1 MCVWRGTVWTRLRR
15 RAMEIPARKVIS
27 NNVYSGF
34 EDAVGNTPLIRL
46 RKASE
51 QTGCEIYGKCEF
63 MNPGGSVKDRAA
75 LYLIKDA
82 EERRIL
88 TPGDPGVIVEGTA
101 GNTGIGLALVAA
113 ARGYSTV
120 IVIPKTQSEE
130 KKEMLRIAGAK
141 LVEVPA
147 APYRNPNNYVK
158 VSGRIAENL
167 GAFWAQQF
175 DNTANRRAHIETTG
189 PEIWAQTD
197 GKVDAFS
204 CAVGTGGTLAGV
216 GMFLK
221 SKNQNVKIGLTD
233 PCGAALYRYYTTG
246 ELKSEGNSIT
256 EGIGQGRVTG
266 NLEGFTPD
274 LCFEIPDDE
283 AIEVLNDILKY
294 EGLALGSSSGTN
306 VAGAIRV
313 AKALGPGH
321 TVVTVLCDL
330 GQRYGGKI
338 YNKEFLESKELPVPD
353 FLRNPGLPD
362 HVQSALDK
370 SFMSQDEVDQVLGKK

>member
-274 LCFEIPDDE
+274 LCFEIPGWKSRQFVR
-283 AIEVLNDILKY
+283 VLFAAQA
-294 EGLALGSSSGTN
+294 AL
-306 VAGAIRV
+306 
-313 AKALGPGH
+313 
-321 TVVTVLCDL
+321 
-330 GQRYGGKI
+330 
-338 YNKEFLESKELPVPD
+338 
-353 FLRNPGLPD
+353 
-362 HVQSALDK
+362 
-370 SFMSQDEVDQVLGKK
+370 

>member
-1 MCVWRGTVWTRLRR
+1 M
-15 RAMEIPARKVIS
+15 
-27 NNVYSGF
+27 
-34 EDAVGNTPLIRL
+34 
-46 RKASE
+46 
-51 QTGCEIYGKCEF
+51 
-63 MNPGGSVKDRAA
+63 
-75 LYLIKDA
+75 
-82 EERRIL
+82 L
-88 TPGDPGVIVEGTA
+88 THP
-101 GNTGIGLALVAA
+101 
-113 ARGYSTV
+113 
-120 IVIPKTQSEE
+120 Q
-130 KKEMLRIAGAK
+130 
-141 LVEVPA
+141 VPA

-274 LCFEIPDDE
+274 LCFEIPGWKSRQFVR
-283 AIEVLNDILKY
+283 VLFAAQA
-294 EGLALGSSSGTN
+294 AL
-306 VAGAIRV
+306 
-313 AKALGPGH
+313 
-321 TVVTVLCDL
+321 
-330 GQRYGGKI
+330 
-338 YNKEFLESKELPVPD
+338 
-353 FLRNPGLPD
+353 
-362 HVQSALDK
+362 
-370 SFMSQDEVDQVLGKK
+370 

>member
-1 MCVWRGTVWTRLRR
+1 
-15 RAMEIPARKVIS
+15 MEIPARRVVS
-27 NNVYSGF
+27 TNVYSGF

-51 QTGCEIYGKCEF
+51 ETGCEIYGKCEF

-88 TPGDPGVIVEGTA
+88 TPGEPGVIVEGTA

-197 GKVDAFS
+197 GRVDAFS

-221 SKNQNVKIGLTD
+221 SKNPNVKVCLTD

-274 LCFEIPDDE
+274 MSFEIPDDE
-283 AIEVLNDILKY
+283 AMAVLNSILKY
-294 EGLALGSSSGTN
+294 EGLALGSSSGIN

-313 AKALGPGH
+313 AKVLGPDH
-321 TVVTVLCDL
+321 TIVTVLCDL

-338 YNKEFLESKELPVPD
+338 YNKQFLESKELLVPD
-353 FLRNPGLPD
+353 FLSTTGLPED
-362 HVQSALDK
+362 VQSALDK
-370 SFMSQDEVDQVLGKK
+370 SFMSQVEVDQVLGKK